1 MGFRDNDTQGTRYDP
16 PAIGEFTGSY
26 HDTVLGIHDRRP
38 IYGIRPLPDDVV
50 RNMQG
55 AYSPEAISRVVQVQI
70 STGAWIN
77 LYRSQVTLYAVPD
90 PEAEA
95 KKRAQEANARRPQT
109 RRQTMS
115 DPTMDDVIA
124 ARIARQD
131 ERNAIRA
138 AQSVRASTPDERPA
152 ALRRFW
158 DLVGLW
164 RGGAQAYRLPDGHST
179 ETASLAVEEWADL
192 A

>member
-95 KKRAQEANARRPQT
+95 KKRAQDDNARRHQ
-109 RRQTMS
+109 
-115 DPTMDDVIA
+115 
-124 ARIARQD
+124 ARKEAIELSAQMVEARQALPASWAVGYKKGNLVVTLSL
-131 ERNAIRA
+131 EEALAVNAKVNA
-138 AQSVRASTPDERPA
+138 LE
-152 ALRRFW
+152 ALR
-158 DLVGLW
+158 DAVGNAFEQL
-164 RGGAQAYRLPDGHST
+164 L
-179 ETASLAVEEWADL
+179 
-192 A
+192 